1 MTSHPSSRLLPARA
15 RRRAALLLAAGLAA
29 AATGCSTKSSNSSPT
44 STGSSGGG
52 AAGSVKTGKGISGN
66 TITIGELT
74 DLTGV
79 FAALGKDV
87 TNAQQLYWDQVNA
100 KGGVCGKYQVK
111 TDVKDHGYVVQNGV
125 QLYSAI
131 RDDVL
136 AIGQTIGSPI
146 NTALKD
152 KLESDQ
158 IVNIPEAW
166 AASLTDNP
174 YNAVVGAT
182 YQIEMINGIDY
193 LLKQGKLHDGDKVGH
208 IYFEGEYGEGG
219 LAGSKYMASKHNMTV
234 VEEKIKSTD
243 MDMTSQVTDLKAKGV
258 KAIFLTVAPGQ
269 TASAAGVAASQGLN
283 VPMLGNNPVFAP
295 GLLKTPSGP
304 ALKANL
310 YIASPVVSIA
320 DPKAAQLSKDYA
332 AKYPGT
338 SQSAGVTHGYADAMV
353 MDAFLEK
360 ACANGDLTR
369 AGVFAAKKSLADVST
384 NGLTG
389 TLNYTQVGVS
399 PTTETYIARPADVN
413 GGVETV
419 TGLVTAPDVAG
430 FKRTS

>member
-1 MTSHPSSRLLPARA
+1 MRNLYPHLATGRGRHGAT
-15 RRRAALLLAAGLAA
+15 LLLAAALAVAA
-29 AATGCSTKSSNSSPT
+29 AGCSTKGGSSP
-44 STGSSGGG
+44 SAGGGSGG
-52 AAGSVKTGKGISGN
+52 VKTGKGISGT

-87 TNAQQLYWDQVNA
+87 TNAQQLYWDQHNA
-100 KGGVCGKYQVK
+100 KGGVCGKFQVK
-111 TDVKDHGYVVQNGV
+111 LDVKDHGYVVQNGV
-125 QLYSAI
+125 QLYSALK
-131 RDDVL
+131 DNVL
-136 AIGQTIGSPI
+136 AISQTIGSPI

-152 KLESDQ
+152 KLQSDQ

-174 YNAVVGAT
+174 YNAVVGPT
-182 YQIEMINGIDY
+182 YEIEMINGIDY
-193 LLKQGKLHDGDKVGH
+193 LLKQGKLAEGDTVGH

-219 LAGSKYMASKHNMTV
+219 LAGSKYMAGKHKLTI

-243 MDMTSQVTDLKAKGV
+243 MDMTSQVTDLKSKGV

-269 TASAAGVAASQGLN
+269 TASTAGVAASQGLN
-283 VPMLGNNPVFAP
+283 VPILGNNPVFAP

-310 YIASPVVSIA
+310 YIASPVVSVA
-320 DPKAAQLSKDYA
+320 NPAAAELTKAYA

-338 SQSAGVTHGYADAMV
+338 TQSAGITHGYADAAV
-353 MDAFLEK
+353 MDAILEK

-369 AGVFAAKKSLADVST
+369 EGVFKAKQSLSAVDT
-384 NGLTG
+384 GGLTG
-389 TLNYTQVGVS
+389 PLDYTKVGAS
-399 PTTETYIARPADVN
+399 PTTQNFIARPADVV
-413 GGVETV
+413 GGLDTV
-419 TGLVTAPDVAG
+419 TGLVTAPDVAD
-430 FKRTS
+430 FKRG

>member
-1 MTSHPSSRLLPARA
+1 MRIPPATQPRNRA
-15 RRRAALLLAAGLAA
+15 RRRAVLLLAVGLAA
-29 AATGCSTKSSNSSPT
+29 ATATGCSTKGGSSSP
-44 STGSSGGG
+44 SGSNTTG

-87 TNAQQLYWDQVNA
+87 TNAQQLFWDQLNT

-131 RDDVL
+131 KDEVL
-136 AIGQTIGSPI
+136 VISQTIGSPI

-152 KLESDQ
+152 KLQSDQ

-182 YQIEMINGIDY
+182 YQVEMINGIDY
-193 LLKQGKLHDGDKVGH
+193 LLKQGKLSDGAKVGH

-234 VEEKIKSTD
+234 IEEKIKSTD
-243 MDMTSQVTDLKAKGV
+243 MDMTSQVTDLKSKGV
-258 KAIFLTVAPGQ
+258 QAIFLTVAPGQ
-269 TASAAGVAASQGLN
+269 TASAAGVAASLGLN
-283 VPMLGNNPVFAP
+283 VPILGNNPVFAP
-295 GLLKTPSGP
+295 GLLKTPAGA

-310 YIASPVVSIA
+310 YIAGPVVAVNSPAAA
-320 DPKAAQLSKDYA
+320 DLSKAYA
-332 AKYPGT
+332 AKYPGAT
-338 SQSAGVTHGYADAMV
+338 QSAGITHGYADAIV
-353 MDAFLEK
+353 MDAILEK
-360 ACANGDLTR
+360 ACADGDLTR
-369 AGVFAAKKSLADVST
+369 EGVFKAKQSLSAVST

-389 TLNYTQVGVS
+389 TLDYTKVGAS
-399 PTTETYIARPADVN
+399 PTNQNYISRAADVP
-413 GGVETV
+413 GGIDTV
-419 TGLVTAPDVAG
+419 TDLVTAPDVAG
-430 FKRTS
+430 FMRTS